1 MTIEANASDN
11 RIDAL
16 FAARDGGDPELVCFL
31 TAGDP
36 GLESTVPAM
45 HALVRGGASMLE
57 LGMPFSDP
65 MADGPVIQAASER
78 ALARGA
84 DMSYVLR
91 CVEEF
96 RGGDQRTPVVLM
108 GYLNPI
114 ERFGFERFC
123 EEASKA
129 GVDALLIVDLP
140 PEECRCV
147 TDHSAPLGMK
157 QIFLVAPTTSAAR
170 LDAIAEAAGGFIY
183 YVSLKGI
190 TGAANLDT
198 SDVARRVAS
207 IRERSD
213 LPVAVGFG
221 VKTRA
226 DVSALAGVADAVVV
240 GSALVQSMHDAGA
253 DAANAVAEHFA
264 RELTGQT
271 DSPAPPAAV
280 SDAVRGTA
288 EGAPS

>member
-1 MTIEANASDN
+1 MSSSAPIN
-11 RIDAL
+11 RIDQL
-16 FAARDGGDPELVCFL
+16 FAARSGGDPALVCFL

-36 GLESTVPAM
+36 GLDSTVPAM
-45 HALVRGGASMLE
+45 HSLVRGGASMLE

-84 DMSYVLR
+84 DMAYVLR
-91 CVEEF
+91 CVTEF
-96 RGGDQRTPVVLM
+96 RQEDQQTPVVLM

-123 EEASKA
+123 QEASTA

-140 PEECRCV
+140 PEECGCV
-147 TDHSAPLGMK
+147 TDHSAKLNMK

-170 LDAIAEAAGGFIY
+170 LDAIAGAAGGFIY

-198 SDVARRVAS
+198 TDVARRVAA
-207 IRERSD
+207 IRERSE

-226 DVSALAGVADAVVV
+226 DVLALAGVADAVVV
-240 GSALVQSMHDAGA
+240 GSALVQSMHDAGP
-253 DAANAVAEHFA
+253 DAATAVAERFA
-264 RELTGQT
+264 RELTGQAGGN
-271 DSPAPPAAV
+271 PEAAEL
-280 SDAVRGTA
+280 SDVRSNAA